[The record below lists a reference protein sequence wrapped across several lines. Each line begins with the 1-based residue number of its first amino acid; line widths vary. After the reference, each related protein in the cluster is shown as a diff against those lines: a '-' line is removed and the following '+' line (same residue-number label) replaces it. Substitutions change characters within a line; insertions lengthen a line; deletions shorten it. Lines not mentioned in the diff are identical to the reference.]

1 MHPDPADRD
10 ILGPVRR
17 ITRSDRNPEPRA
29 DASLSSLFTKN
40 IAKESQFDPFSNSAD
55 SESNYQTLHMTIKK

>member
-29 DASLSSLFTKN
+29 DASISSLFTKKL
-40 IAKESQFDPFSNSAD
+40 AKESQIDPFSNSAD
-55 SESNYQTLHMTIKK
+55 SGSNYQTLQITIKK